1 MTILRNWVVLCLT
14 AAILT
19 LPAAAFGKSQ
29 TYHRVN
35 NEHSSTVKGSGD
47 LVTQS
52 RTTDPF
58 QRIQTNLAI
67 EMKIE
72 VGKTQSIAITFDDNL
87 IDFIHTESDGKLLV
101 IDSEESFS
109 SHNSVQIVIT
119 VPQLD
124 MVESEGSGTID
135 IVNIASK
142 RFRAGISGSGTLTAT
157 GKVEQFEI
165 EINGSGDV
173 QADEL
178 IANEVVVEINGSGSA
193 EVNAVESLDGE
204 INGSGDI
211 IYIGKPDSVHS
222 SVNGSGS
229 IRKRK

>member
-1 MTILRNWVVLCLT
+1 MLRTWVVLCLIT
-14 AAILT
+14 SLAV
-19 LPAAAFGKSQ
+19 LPASAFGKDKH
-29 TYHRVN
+29 YYRVN
-35 NEHSSTVKGSGD
+35 NRNSSAIKGSGE
-47 LVTQS
+47 LATQT

-72 VGKTQSIAITFDDNL
+72 VGKAQSISITFDDNL

-101 IDSEESFS
+101 IDTDESFS
-109 SHNSVQIVIT
+109 SHNSVEITIT
-119 VPQLD
+119 VPQLE

-135 IVNIASK
+135 IVNIDSK
-142 RFRAGISGSGTLTAT
+142 RFRATISGSGELTAT
-157 GKVEQFEI
+157 GKVEQLEI

-178 IANEVVVEINGSGSA
+178 LANEVFVEINGSGSA
-193 EVNAVESLDGE
+193 AVNAVESLDGE

-211 IYIGKPDSVHS
+211 VYIGKPDSVHS